1 MFGAEIW
8 VSTSAIDCICKLALW
23 ALAGR
28 TGKRKHIKTWAGGRV
43 RGCGGVQMAEQCV
56 SIFRTQRAISLLSCL
71 FYSKCHSVSES
82 VFRALRQRCRC
93 TGMKYLQPRPNG
105 VGFTR
110 ASGLSKI
117 SRRPSAKKSE
127 LLKSILTH
135 CAAEG
140 HCQIS
145 FSILPTIWMLL
156 LKKALQ

>member
-1 MFGAEIW
+1 MELKSESAQEQ
-8 VSTSAIDCICKLALW
+8 STAFVNWHSERSQDE
-23 ALAGR
+23 R
-28 TGKRKHIKTWAGGRV
+28 EKRKTHKNLL
-43 RGCGGVQMAEQCV
+43 GVQGVEMAEQCV

-82 VFRALRQRCRC
+82 AFRALRQRCRC

-117 SRRPSAKKSE
+117 SRRPSAKKSK
-127 LLKSILTH
+127 LLKTILTH
-135 CAAEG
+135 RAAEG

>member
-8 VSTSAIDCICKLALW
+8 VSTRAIDCIRKLALQ

-28 TGKRKHIKTWAGGRV
+28 TGKRKHIKTCW
-43 RGCGGVQMAEQCV
+43 GCGGVEMAEQCV

-82 VFRALRQRCRC
+82 AFRALRQRCRC

-117 SRRPSAKKSE
+117 SRRPSAKKSK
-127 LLKSILTH
+127 LLKTILTH
-135 CAAEG
+135 RAAEG

>member
-8 VSTSAIDCICKLALW
+8 VSTRAIDCICILALQ
-23 ALAGR
+23 ALTGQ
-28 TGKRKHIKTWAGGRV
+28 TGKRKTHKNLL
-43 RGCGGVQMAEQCV
+43 GVQGVEMAEQCV

-82 VFRALRQRCRC
+82 AFRALRQRCRC

-117 SRRPSAKKSE
+117 SRRPSAKKSK
-127 LLKSILTH
+127 LLKTILTH
-135 CAAEG
+135 RAAEG